1 MDRASQAVPSPRMAA
16 GAPDKAE
23 DEGITMK
30 PFETIGLA
38 GAAAMTLGLAAGAAH
53 ADPLASPAMTP
64 PLAANANPIGYATG
78 FGKIYL
84 SGQLTGLGLWQD
96 NSVPGDKDSRA
107 DLSNAQLEVQKTDGV
122 VQFYIQGGAYSLPSL
137 GAPYVKADKLPDLTY
152 KWVPLAYVKI
162 APNANFSIMAGKL
175 PTLIG
180 AEYTFTFQ
188 NMNVARG
195 LLWNQEPAISR
206 GVQANFTQ
214 GPWAVSLSVNDGYYS
229 NRFTTGSAL
238 VTYTIGKQDTVAA
251 AGSVQFRKTSKA
263 SLATPVPQN
272 NGDIFNLIWT
282 HTEGNW
288 QVIPYLQYGHTPK
301 STRAGLPASGSAFGG
316 AVLAK
321 YSFNPSFSLA
331 GRAEYIASSGGQSL
345 LYGPKSRAWSLTL
358 TPTWQLK
365 TFFIRGE
372 VSYTGLD
379 KAAPGAGFG
388 ATGDKDSQA
397 RAMVET
403 GVLF

>member
-1 MDRASQAVPSPRMAA
+1 MDFL
-16 GAPDKAE
+16 K
-23 DEGITMK
+23 T
-30 PFETIGLA
+30 TWLA
-38 GAAAMTLGLAAGAAH
+38 GAAAASLGLAGASAAH
-53 ADPLASPAMTP
+53 ADALSSPAMTP
-64 PLAANANPIGYATG
+64 PLSANASPMSIDVGG
-78 FGKIYL
+78 SKIYL
-84 SGQLTGLGLWQD
+84 TGQLTGIGLSQD
-96 NSVPGDKDSRA
+96 NSIPGDKDSRA
-107 DLSNAQLEVQKTDGV
+107 DLSNAQLEVQKADGLF
-122 VQFYIQGGAYSLPSL
+122 QFYVQAGAYSTPSL
-137 GAPYVKADKLPDLTY
+137 GTPYFKATDLPDLSY
-152 KWVPLAYVKI
+152 KWVPVAYVKI
-162 APNANFSIMAGKL
+162 QPSANFNIMAGKL

-188 NMNVARG
+188 NMNIARG

-206 GVQANFTQ
+206 GVQANITQ

-238 VTYTIGKQDTVAA
+238 VAYTVGKQDTVAL
-251 AGSVQFRKTSKA
+251 AGSVQFKKTSKTGF
-263 SLATPVPQN
+263 ATPLVQN

-288 QVIPYLQYGHTPK
+288 EVIPYLQYMHVSAKPSIGITD
-301 STRAGLPASGSAFGG
+301 SGSHWGA

-321 YSFNPSFSLA
+321 YNFSPSFALA
-331 GRAEYIASSGGQSL
+331 GRAEYIASSGGTNM
-345 LYGPKSRAWSLTL
+345 LYGPGSDAWSVTL

-372 VSYTGLD
+372 VSFTQISGG
-379 KAAPGAGFG
+379 AAGAMFG
-388 ATGDKDSQA
+388 AAGDKDSQT

>member
-1 MDRASQAVPSPRMAA
+1 
-16 GAPDKAE
+16 
-23 DEGITMK
+23 MK
-30 PFETIGLA
+30 PFEKIGLA
-38 GAAAMTLGLAAGAAH
+38 GAAALALSLGAATATR
-53 ADPLASPAMTP
+53 ADALSSPAMTP
-64 PLAANANPIGYATG
+64 PLAADPDPASFDAGAL
-78 FGKIYL
+78 GKIYL
-84 SGQLTGLGLWQD
+84 SGQLTGVGLWQD
-96 NSVPGDKDSRA
+96 NSIPGDKDSRA
-107 DLSNAQLEVQKTDGV
+107 GLSNAQLEIQKTDGV
-122 VQFYIQGGAYSLPSL
+122 FQFYVQGGAYSLPSL
-137 GAPYVKADKLPDLTY
+137 GTPYIKADKLPDLTY

-162 APNANFSIMAGKL
+162 QPSANFSIMAGKL

-188 NMNVARG
+188 NMNIARG

-206 GVQANFTQ
+206 GVQANITN

-238 VTYTIGKQDTVAA
+238 VAYTVGKQDTVAF
-251 AGSVQFRKTSKA
+251 AGSVQFKKTAKTGF
-263 SLATPVPQN
+263 ATPLVQN

-282 HTEGNW
+282 HTEGAW
-288 QVIPYLQYGHTPK
+288 QVIPYLQYMHVSAKPSIGIPD
-301 STRAGLPASGSAFGG
+301 SGSHWGA

-321 YSFNPSFSLA
+321 YSFSPTFSLA
-331 GRAEYIASSGGQSL
+331 SRAEYIASSGGTNM
-345 LYGPKSRAWSLTL
+345 LYGPGSRAWSLTL

-388 ATGDKDSQA
+388 ADGSKDSQT
-397 RAMVET
+397 RAMVEA

>member
-1 MDRASQAVPSPRMAA
+1 
-16 GAPDKAE
+16 
-23 DEGITMK
+23 MK
-30 PFETIGLA
+30 PFEKIGLA
-38 GAAAMTLGLAAGAAH
+38 GAAALALSLGAATAAR
-53 ADPLASPAMTP
+53 ADALSSPAMTP
-64 PLAANANPIGYATG
+64 PLAADPDPASFDAGAL
-78 FGKIYL
+78 GKIYL
-84 SGQLTGLGLWQD
+84 SGQLTGVGLWQD
-96 NSVPGDKDSRA
+96 NSIPGDKDSRA
-107 DLSNAQLEVQKTDGV
+107 GLSNAQLEIQKTDGV
-122 VQFYIQGGAYSLPSL
+122 FQFYVQGGAYSLPSL
-137 GAPYVKADKLPDLTY
+137 GTPYIKADKLPDLTY

-162 APNANFSIMAGKL
+162 QPSANFSIMAGKL

-188 NMNVARG
+188 NMNIARG

-206 GVQANFTQ
+206 GVQANITN

-238 VTYTIGKQDTVAA
+238 VAYTVGKQDTVAF
-251 AGSVQFRKTSKA
+251 AGSVQFKKTAKTGF
-263 SLATPVPQN
+263 ATPLVQN

-282 HTEGNW
+282 HTEGAW
-288 QVIPYLQYGHTPK
+288 QVIPYLQYMHVSAKPSIGIPD
-301 STRAGLPASGSAFGG
+301 SGSHWGA

-321 YSFNPSFSLA
+321 YSFSPTFSLA
-331 GRAEYIASSGGQSL
+331 GRAEYIASSGGTNM
-345 LYGPKSRAWSLTL
+345 LYGPGSRAWSLTL

-372 VSYTGLD
+372 VSYTGLGLD

-388 ATGDKDSQA
+388 ADGSKDSQT
-397 RAMVET
+397 RAMVEA

>member
-1 MDRASQAVPSPRMAA
+1 MQLFKTTWLAAASASL
-16 GAPDKAE
+16 
-23 DEGITMK
+23 
-30 PFETIGLA
+30 GLA
-38 GAAAMTLGLAAGAAH
+38 AAGAAH
-53 ADPLASPAMTP
+53 ADALSTPAMTP
-64 PLAANANPIGYATG
+64 PLAANPNPMSVDVGG
-78 FGKIYL
+78 SKIYL
-84 SGQLTGLGLWQD
+84 SGQLTGIGLWQD

-107 DLSNAQLEVQKTDGV
+107 DLSNAQLEVQKADGLF
-122 VQFYIQGGAYSLPSL
+122 QFYVQAGAYSTPSL
-137 GAPYVKADKLPDLTY
+137 GTPYIKATDLPDLTY
-152 KWVPLAYVKI
+152 KWVPVAYVKI
-162 APNANFSIMAGKL
+162 QPSANFNIMAGKL

-206 GVQANFTQ
+206 GVQANVTQ

-238 VTYTIGKQDTVAA
+238 ITYTVGKQDSVAL
-251 AGSVQFRKTSKA
+251 AGSVQFKKTSKTGF
-263 SLATPVPQN
+263 ATPLVQN

-288 QVIPYLQYGHTPK
+288 EVVPYLQYMHVSAKPSIGIPD
-301 STRAGLPASGSAFGG
+301 SGSHWGA

-321 YSFNPSFSLA
+321 YSFNPTFSLA
-331 GRAEYIASSGGQSL
+331 GRAEYISSSGGTNM
-345 LYGPKSRAWSLTL
+345 LYGPGSEAWSLTL

-372 VSYTGLD
+372 VSYTQVSGG
-379 KAAPGAGFG
+379 AAGAMFG
-388 ATGDKDSQA
+388 AAGDKDSQT

>member
-1 MDRASQAVPSPRMAA
+1 
-16 GAPDKAE
+16 
-23 DEGITMK
+23 MK

-38 GAAAMTLGLAAGAAH
+38 GAAALALGLGAATAAH
-53 ADPLASPAMTP
+53 ADALSSPAMTP
-64 PLAANANPIGYATG
+64 PLAANPDPASFDAGAL
-78 FGKIYL
+78 GKVYL
-84 SGQLTGLGLWQD
+84 SGQLTGVGLWQD
-96 NSVPGDKDSRA
+96 NSIPGDKDSRA
-107 DLSNAQLEVQKTDGV
+107 DLSNAQLEIQKTDGV
-122 VQFYIQGGAYSLPSL
+122 FQFYVQGGAYSLPSL
-137 GAPYVKADKLPDLTY
+137 GTPYIKADKLPDLTY

-162 APNANFSIMAGKL
+162 QPSANFSIMAGKL

-188 NMNVARG
+188 NMNIARG

-206 GVQANFTQ
+206 GVQANITN

-238 VTYTIGKQDTVAA
+238 VAYTVGKQDTVAF
-251 AGSVQFRKTSKA
+251 AGSVQFKKTAKTGF
-263 SLATPVPQN
+263 ATPLVQD

-282 HTEGNW
+282 HTEGAW
-288 QVIPYLQYGHTPK
+288 QVIPYLQYMHVSAKPSIGI
-301 STRAGLPASGSAFGG
+301 ADSGSHWGG

-321 YSFNPSFSLA
+321 YSFSPTFSLA
-331 GRAEYIASSGGQSL
+331 GRAEYIASSGGTNM
-345 LYGPKSRAWSLTL
+345 LYGPGSRAWSLTL

-388 ATGDKDSQA
+388 ADGSKDSQT
-397 RAMVET
+397 RAMVEA

>member
-1 MDRASQAVPSPRMAA
+1 
-16 GAPDKAE
+16 
-23 DEGITMK
+23 MK
-30 PFETIGLA
+30 PFEKIGLA
-38 GAAAMTLGLAAGAAH
+38 GAAALALSLGAATAAR
-53 ADPLASPAMTP
+53 ADALSSPAMTP
-64 PLAANANPIGYATG
+64 PLAADPDPASFDAGAL
-78 FGKIYL
+78 GKIYL
-84 SGQLTGLGLWQD
+84 SGQLTGVGLWQD
-96 NSVPGDKDSRA
+96 NSIPGDKDSRA
-107 DLSNAQLEVQKTDGV
+107 GLSNAQLEIQKTDGV
-122 VQFYIQGGAYSLPSL
+122 FQFYVQGGAYSLPSL
-137 GAPYVKADKLPDLTY
+137 GTPYIKADKLPDLTY

-162 APNANFSIMAGKL
+162 QPSANFSIMAGKL

-188 NMNVARG
+188 NMNIARG

-206 GVQANFTQ
+206 GVQANITN

-238 VTYTIGKQDTVAA
+238 VAYTVGKQDTVAF
-251 AGSVQFRKTSKA
+251 AGSVQFKKTAKTGF
-263 SLATPVPQN
+263 ATPLVQN

-282 HTEGNW
+282 HTEGAW
-288 QVIPYLQYGHTPK
+288 QVIPYLQYMHVSAKPSIGI
-301 STRAGLPASGSAFGG
+301 ADSGSHWGG

-321 YSFNPSFSLA
+321 YSFSPTFSLA
-331 GRAEYIASSGGQSL
+331 GRAEYIASSGGTNM
-345 LYGPKSRAWSLTL
+345 LYGPGSKAWSLTL

-388 ATGDKDSQA
+388 ADGSKDSQT
-397 RAMVET
+397 RAMVEA